1 MQDLKRKLEVDDFK
15 GLNEIKEGY
24 DIRVYVG
31 IENLPL
37 RVDDDYKK
45 VFLNDSQF
53 LLENFQEADQI
64 IAYVDAGDDNFIVLS
79 NGKVYYKNLISNQ
92 ESVEMVQQNIKRC
105 ENNKEIRFQGSLDH
119 TIINDNTLVSIP
131 LSSQMLKN
139 TLVNKR
145 IFGINDQLRIQYS
158 FNVDG
163 ISMIVKITNSKNMSN
178 NILGICFEKDVFIK
192 AVANFVINHDGKEIL
207 DYTGTI
213 SDLFMNLSAL
223 IKKS

>member
-92 ESVEMVQQNIKRC
+92 KSVEMVQQNIKRC

-163 ISMIVKITNSKNMSN
+163 ISMIVKIANSKNMSN